1 MDDNPYLITITKEE
15 PKISHKTELK
25 TELNNRHHLLQALSK
40 LGLKFTEAK
49 EGQKLY
55 TKGNYGVKEE
65 VDILLSDKNEAI
77 GFKQKEDGTFT
88 AVGDFYG
95 FKLSA
100 NDLKCEV
107 TALSKESEVAEHL
120 MNLGFNEAT
129 GRKEDKEYIDVVYE
143 RYI

>member
-1 MDDNPYLITITKEE
+1 M
-15 PKISHKTELK
+15 
-25 TELNNRHHLLQALSK
+25 SK

-55 TKGNYGVKEE
+55 TKGHYGVKEE

-120 MNLGFNEAT
+120 MNMGFTEQT
-129 GRKEDKEYIDVVYE
+129 GRVDNKEFIEVCYE
-143 RYI
+143 RWVND